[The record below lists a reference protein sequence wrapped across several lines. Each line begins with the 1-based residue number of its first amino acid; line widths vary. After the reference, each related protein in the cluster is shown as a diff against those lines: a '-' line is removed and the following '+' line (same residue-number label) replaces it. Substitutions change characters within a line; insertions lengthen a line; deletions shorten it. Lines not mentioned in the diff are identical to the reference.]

1 LSVQKSLLHKNKIAI
16 VGNPNVG
23 KSALFNQITATYS
36 LVSNFPYTT
45 ITVSRA
51 AVAIG
56 GVNFEVID
64 TPGIMSLDGQSE
76 DGLITRDILIK
87 EHPELVV
94 LCMNANNI
102 RTSLILAS
110 QIFEMNIPVI
120 VCLNMVDESSQKG
133 IRIHTQKLEELLG
146 VPVIETV
153 ATEGRGIKK
162 LVRTLQKAS
171 STGQKAEYKSFIEKG
186 LTSLKHCF
194 PPENVPTT
202 ALLLL
207 LLQKDPEIEKLVESN
222 YGKDIL
228 DKVQA
233 VTKKVQRE
241 RLKPVSKIIL
251 EEKDRWA
258 KGILSKAVEINPVT
272 ASRIGERIGAM
283 TRHPVLGWAIL
294 FLVIYC
300 TFILVG
306 KVGAGIIATYFDQK
320 IFLPINSRIGEMIP
334 WDLWRE
340 CAVGEYG
347 ILTTGLA
354 NAVGTVLP
362 ILTMFFLILN
372 LLEDVGYIPN
382 LCVLSNR
389 LFKRVGLSGKAILPI
404 ILGFGC
410 KTMATLS
417 TKILESKRERF
428 IAIFLIAFAI
438 PCSSQLGINMAILA
452 LFPIS
457 AFFIVFGTLALIEI
471 GAGLTL
477 NKILKED
484 YYTDF
489 ILEIPPIR
497 FPNIKN
503 LLTKTYYRLKWFLM
517 EAVPLFIIGA
527 FLMFLMDTFYI
538 LDLIKTALSPLIV
551 SFLNLPIETVD
562 AFLLCLARHEAG
574 AVILMDLVQAQKLDY
589 IQAIVSILACFV
601 PCFAN
606 IMAMFKEIG
615 SKWTLLLVPL
625 IVFLFILT
633 AGIVNFILRWLV

>member
-1 LSVQKSLLHKNKIAI
+1 
-16 VGNPNVG
+16 
-23 KSALFNQITATYS
+23 S

-51 AVAIG
+51 AVTIG
-56 GVNFEVID
+56 SVDFEVID
-64 TPGIMSLDGQSE
+64 TPGIMSLNNQSE
-76 DGLITRDILIK
+76 DGIITRDILIK

-94 LCMNANNI
+94 LCINANNI

-133 IRIHTQKLEELLG
+133 ISVHTQKLEELLG

-162 LVRTLQKAS
+162 LVRSLQKAS
-171 STGQKAEYKSFIEKG
+171 GTGQKVQYKSFIEKG

-207 LLQKDPEIEKLVESN
+207 LLQKDPEIEKLVASN
-222 YGKDIL
+222 YGEDIL
-228 DKVQA
+228 DKVHA

-258 KGILSKAVEINPVT
+258 KGILSKAVEIDPVT

-334 WDLWRE
+334 WDFWRE
-340 CAVGEYG
+340 FAVGEYG

-382 LCVLSNR
+382 
-389 LFKRVGLSGKAILPI
+389 
-404 ILGFGC
+404 
-410 KTMATLS
+410 
-417 TKILESKRERF
+417 
-428 IAIFLIAFAI
+428 
-438 PCSSQLGINMAILA
+438 
-452 LFPIS
+452 
-457 AFFIVFGTLALIEI
+457 
-471 GAGLTL
+471 
-477 NKILKED
+477 
-484 YYTDF
+484 
-489 ILEIPPIR
+489 
-497 FPNIKN
+497 
-503 LLTKTYYRLKWFLM
+503 
-517 EAVPLFIIGA
+517 
-527 FLMFLMDTFYI
+527 
-538 LDLIKTALSPLIV
+538 
-551 SFLNLPIETVD
+551 
-562 AFLLCLARHEAG
+562 
-574 AVILMDLVQAQKLDY
+574 
-589 IQAIVSILACFV
+589 
-601 PCFAN
+601 
-606 IMAMFKEIG
+606 
-615 SKWTLLLVPL
+615 
-625 IVFLFILT
+625 
-633 AGIVNFILRWLV
+633 